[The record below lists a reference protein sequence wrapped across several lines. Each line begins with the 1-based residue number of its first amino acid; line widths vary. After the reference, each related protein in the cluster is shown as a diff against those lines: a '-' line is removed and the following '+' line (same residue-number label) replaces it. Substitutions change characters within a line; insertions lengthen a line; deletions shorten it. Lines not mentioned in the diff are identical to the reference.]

1 MPKIFSDENKED
13 IRRELLDKGFE
24 RLKTS
29 GLRAVNIDDLT
40 DEACIAK
47 GTFYNLFEN
56 KSEFMYHMMIH
67 ERDRAKDKL
76 ASYLNNNGKLSREAL
91 REYLLWLAEEDPNVF
106 SYLTEAE
113 KKRLVSSWKERY
125 IEDPD
130 NDRKTMLMLISLLES
145 PASDPNWKLACN
157 YMKLI
162 AVSLAE
168 KKVFIRDE
176 YSLMIGSLVNKI
188 TDLLCE

>member
-1 MPKIFSDENKED
+1 
-13 IRRELLDKGFE
+13 
-24 RLKTS
+24 
-29 GLRAVNIDDLT
+29 
-40 DEACIAK
+40 
-47 GTFYNLFEN
+47 
-56 KSEFMYHMMIH
+56 MMIH